1 MAQSGLYVATK
12 REFVKERN
20 NKKKKPE
27 QLADSESAGALSM
40 VMGKKNQKLAQFYL
54 RSNCLK

>member
-12 REFVKERN
+12 REFVKERK

-40 VMGKKNQKLAQFYL
+40 VMGKKEPEISPILSQEQL
-54 RSNCLK
+54 S